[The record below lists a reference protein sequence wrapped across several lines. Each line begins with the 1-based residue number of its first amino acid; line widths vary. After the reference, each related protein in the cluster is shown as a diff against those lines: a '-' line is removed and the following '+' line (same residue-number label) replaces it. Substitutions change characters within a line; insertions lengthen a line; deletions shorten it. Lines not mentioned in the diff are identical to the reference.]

1 MIYKF
6 TESAKNVIEF
16 ANSITLKLGHSY
28 IGTEHLLYGL
38 TTEDKGV
45 ASKVLMGQGINSE
58 SVLTQIEKIM
68 GSSTSKSKKLI
79 RIYS

>member
-1 MIYKF
+1 MIYIV
-6 TESAKNVIEF
+6 TACAIYVIEF